1 MVKLSGA
8 ANVYQKAR
16 WKNVLRFSDQN
27 GRNWKDRAESW
38 KDEEV
43 GEEEG
48 GEEEDSDQNNSVKE
62 TSRMDSGNEK
72 EKQEE
77 DEGIDP
83 PTDHSI
89 AAKEELRADQ
99 LHITDEGRLDSFE
112 EEIRAD
118 QDQTI
123 QPTPGDTQLA
133 HVTPSLS
140 SEHVRRRD
148 SLDAV
153 SVQDSPSD
161 GRSVR
166 SRHDP
171 C

>member
-1 MVKLSGA
+1 MAPIADHIVIASQREAIDRIGQIASA
-8 ANVYQKAR
+8 AATIS
-16 WKNVLRFSDQN
+16 SD
-27 GRNWKDRAESW
+27 R
-38 KDEEV
+38 
-43 GEEEG
+43 
-48 GEEEDSDQNNSVKE
+48 
-62 TSRMDSGNEK
+62 
-72 EKQEE
+72 
-77 DEGIDP
+77 
-83 PTDHSI
+83 
-89 AAKEELRADQ
+89 
-99 LHITDEGRLDSFE
+99 
-112 EEIRAD
+112 
-118 QDQTI
+118 DQTI